1 MAAKFTV
8 IDDEIKISF
17 EYQADA
23 TKVQDIVGA
32 CAEYLFEHG
41 YGDHGTEEEP
51 IVFEDLNNNQK
62 LSLLDKHIRDVI
74 LNLANTHKSLKAQD
88 LARETEEQNK
98 FDL

>member
-1 MAAKFTV
+1 MSASFEV
-8 IDDEIKISF
+8 VGSELKITF
-17 EYQADA
+17 EYQAD
-23 TKVQDIVGA
+23 TVKVQEIVYN
-32 CAEYLFEHG
+32 CAEYLFNHG
-41 YGDHGTEEEP
+41 GDHGTEEEP

-74 LNLANTHKSLKAQD
+74 LNLANTHKSIKAQD